1 MSLPFNIAIDG
12 HSSCGKSTIA
22 KSIANKYG
30 MRYIDTGAM
39 YRAITLYCMRHDII
53 NNQLVQSDK
62 LFKSLND
69 VSIAFEFNTITG
81 ESETILNTENVEDL
95 IRGIDDGEDITN
107 NAIFRIMV
115 ALNNR
120 VKQLYQRTYNPPTN
134 NDLHKGI
141 NDLSE
146 RINILERRVKDLK

>member
-1 MSLPFNIAIDG
+1 MMD
-12 HSSCGKSTIA
+12 
-22 KSIANKYG
+22 
-30 MRYIDTGAM
+30 
-39 YRAITLYCMRHDII
+39 
-53 NNQLVQSDK
+53 DK
-62 LFKSLND
+62 E
-69 VSIAFEFNTITG
+69 I
-81 ESETILNTENVEDL
+81 EDL
-95 IRGIDDGEDITN
+95 IKGIDGGEDVTN
-107 NAIFRIMV
+107 NAIFRVMV